1 MPAVIKNKLLLYAD
15 DSAILVS
22 AKNKKDI
29 ECLLSE
35 DLHIVS
41 EWLISNKLS
50 LHLGKT
56 ESILFGS
63 KQRLKSQSQLNIKYN
78 EHSIES
84 KTSVKYLGATLD
96 QSLSFET
103 MARSVIQKSNARLNC
118 LYRKSQ
124 YLTQHTK
131 TLLIV
136 SLIQCHFD
144 YASSAW
150 FPGLTRELKHKLQVT
165 QNKLIRFIFNLNP
178 RSHIDKEH
186 FVRLNWLPV
195 ASRVNQI
202 ILCHVFKMNSNI
214 SPAYMKENFT
224 AVNSVHQYPTRFSVN
239 VSSTLGNKDYRYS
252 DSKRFAIPKV
262 KGFGKHSFAY
272 NGCTLWNSLPQN
284 IRDATNIS
292 SFKNKAKEHLIS
304 TI

>member
-1 MPAVIKNKLLLYAD
+1 MKLKALGLNIPTVIWFSSYLSDRHQLVDLSGTLSSKANISCGVPQGIIVGPLLFLIYVNDMPAVIKNKLLLYAD

-29 ECLLSE
+29 ECILSE

-84 KTSVKYLGATLD
+84 KTSVKYLDATLD

-103 MARSVIQKSNARLNC
+103 MARSVIQKSNARLKY

-131 TLLIV
+131 KLLIV

-150 FPGLTRELKHKLQVT
+150 FPSLTQELKHKLQVT
-165 QNKLIRFIFNLNP
+165 QNKLIRFF
-178 RSHIDKEH
+178 
-186 FVRLNWLPV
+186 
-195 ASRVNQI
+195 
-202 ILCHVFKMNSNI
+202 
-214 SPAYMKENFT
+214 
-224 AVNSVHQYPTRFSVN
+224 
-239 VSSTLGNKDYRYS
+239 
-252 DSKRFAIPKV
+252 
-262 KGFGKHSFAY
+262 
-272 NGCTLWNSLPQN
+272 
-284 IRDATNIS
+284 
-292 SFKNKAKEHLIS
+292 
-304 TI
+304 